1 MTYQDAA
8 QLARDPM
15 FGMRLGAALAK
26 EAVGKPSDYLVDIIL
41 KNPDVGAA
49 YFMPF
54 VASAPGF
61 DETYGQGGQGL
72 ITDGELLSA
81 IQASWQRVYDLY
93 EEPETP

>member
-8 QLARDPM
+8 ELARDPM

-26 EAVGKPSDYLVDIIL
+26 EAVVMPSDYLVDQIMTL
-41 KNPDVGAA
+41 PDVGAA
-49 YFMPF
+49 WFMPF

-72 ITDGELLSA
+72 ITDGQLLSA
-81 IQASWQRVYDLY
+81 IQASWQAVFDLH
-93 EEPETP
+93 EVTP